1 VIALIVI
8 AGIVLYVVGGF
19 VTYGYIHYSQVVYP
33 ERWKDSDTEEI
44 ALFFGSILWPLAWL
58 LFIPMFAAAR
68 VADRIAERGKETR
81 KLAEA
86 NEREIKRAMRE
97 LE

>member
-1 VIALIVI
+1 
-8 AGIVLYVVGGF
+8 
-19 VTYGYIHYSQVVYP
+19 
-33 ERWKDSDTEEI
+33 
-44 ALFFGSILWPLAWL
+44 
-58 LFIPMFAAAR
+58 MFAAAR